1 MGAEGLKEKIALIVD
16 SMCDLPQ
23 EIIQR
28 FAIKV
33 LPAKIIYPGEEYAD
47 GIDIQPEEV
56 YRRMPNEIPT
66 TAMPGPHEISKTF
79 EQIRHEG
86 FTHVLALHISSNLS
100 GTVET
105 VRMVAR
111 DFENLTI
118 NVMDTKTLSMGT
130 GWMVLDAA
138 RNITDGLSFEQVVEN
153 LQRIQA
159 KVEVYYI
166 IETLEYLRRGGR
178 IGRVASMLG
187 QFLHLKPVISV
198 DREGKYF
205 TYCKARGRLKS
216 IDKLAE
222 LVENKVKEKKIKLA
236 IMNGGASQEFD
247 KLVERLRHL
256 PNIKELVT
264 SDISPALGVHTGPG
278 LLGVSFYEV

>member
-1 MGAEGLKEKIALIVD
+1 MN
-16 SMCDLPQ
+16 
-23 EIIQR
+23 
-28 FAIKV
+28 F
-33 LPAKIIYPGEEYAD
+33 
-47 GIDIQPEEV
+47 
-56 YRRMPNEIPT
+56 
-66 TAMPGPHEISKTF
+66 KTF

-111 DFENLTI
+111 DFENLKI

-138 RNITDGLSFEQVVEN
+138 RNITDGLSFERVVEN

-178 IGRVASMLG
+178 IGRVASMLD
-187 QFLHLKPVISV
+187 V
-198 DREGKYF
+198 YF
-205 TYCKARGRLKS
+205 C
-216 IDKLAE
+216 
-222 LVENKVKEKKIKLA
+222 
-236 IMNGGASQEFD
+236 
-247 KLVERLRHL
+247 
-256 PNIKELVT
+256 T
-264 SDISPALGVHTGPG
+264 SYPCYF
-278 LLGVSFYEV
+278 SFYLWYLFILDQLGWDSICLPFYWF

>member
-1 MGAEGLKEKIALIVD
+1 MKEKIALIVD